1 MDKRRETYGVAIAQT
16 ISERIELAA
25 EWQKQKIDRNLN
37 GKAHLRIFK
46 TDYVTTGRIKYV
58 IMVSTMAKLE
68 YNQSKSA
75 TSRVRTNSD
84 VRRTGRGL
92 TNAQKVEEL
101 KLGKFDECEPLS
113 LPKKQ
118 IRRGWQIT
126 WGIVLLLVALIG
138 IYIVLMTDPVRVLIW
153 DNDGIMS
160 GRLGGLDFYWLV
172 MVGAAIIATICSF
185 MAGIMFL
192 FKKSVPAIIWYFLI
206 IALTVGL
213 LCASFHTFTWF
224 EARDCYEN
232 YPGIY
237 PEDPTK
243 GSGCPSVVNELIL
256 LSLRNLAI
264 YTVGIIA
271 LYFGYRAAKHHR
283 NCKTKRR

>member
-1 MDKRRETYGVAIAQT
+1 MND
-16 ISERIELAA
+16 
-25 EWQKQKIDRNLN
+25 
-37 GKAHLRIFK
+37 KAHLRVFK
-46 TDYVTTGRIKYV
+46 TDYVTTGGIKYV

-92 TNAQKVEEL
+92 TNTQKVEEL

-113 LPKKQ
+113 LPKRQ

-138 IYIVLMTDPVRVLIW
+138 VYIVLMTDPVRVLIW
-153 DNDGIMS
+153 DNDGIMG
-160 GRLGGLDFYWLV
+160 GRLGGLDLYQLV
-172 MVGAAIIATICSF
+172 MVSAAIIATVCSF
-185 MAGIMFL
+185 VAGMMLL
-192 FKKSVPAIIWYFLI
+192 FKKSVPAIIWYLFI

-213 LCASFHTFTWF
+213 LCVSFHTFTWF